1 MEEFILSFLP
11 EQFAYPDIFR
21 IKLAGITYLFA
32 SYHVKRQHSRIYS
45 LEYLISGKSEIRI
58 DETAYFPSKGD
69 VYILPRDRDHHYWSD
84 KKNPMH
90 KLCINVS
97 SSLCDHLFQVYQL
110 HQTCLF
116 QQVAV
121 QPLFDELIMSCKTES
136 LSN

>member
-84 KKNPMH
+84 KKDPMTSCVSMSQAASVIIYF
-90 KLCINVS
+90 KSINCIRPVS
-97 SSLCDHLFQVYQL
+97 FSKSLFNL
-110 HQTCLF
+110 
-116 QQVAV
+116 
-121 QPLFDELIMSCKTES
+121 S
-136 LSN
+136 LMN